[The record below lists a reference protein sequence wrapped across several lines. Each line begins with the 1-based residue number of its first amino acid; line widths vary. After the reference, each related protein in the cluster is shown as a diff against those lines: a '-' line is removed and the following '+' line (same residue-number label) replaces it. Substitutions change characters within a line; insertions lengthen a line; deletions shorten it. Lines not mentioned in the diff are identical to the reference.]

1 MLQIESDGEHLGPV
15 RKDGGDR
22 FPSHD
27 NDSWDNRILEE
38 KAESKKHSAVADTS
52 EGRHQEIGPQL
63 SEARHVKDIRCAR
76 RTKTA
81 IHEVEAS
88 KDGCFEEHDGN
99 DRAGKKLSYDQ
110 DFSSYGHEKL
120 IMKSAF
126 NHFAA
131 KYPRKDG
138 HTSKEDAQPE
148 IVELHYF
155 RKDLCIGPDLVV

>member
-63 SEARHVKDIRCAR
+63 SEARPVKDIRWCR
-76 RTKTA
+76 KTKTGKPGGGTN
-81 IHEVEAS
+81 
-88 KDGCFEEHDGN
+88 KDGCFQGQRCN
-99 DRAGKKLSYDQ
+99 RRARQETSLR
-110 DFSSYGHEKL
+110 
-120 IMKSAF
+120 
-126 NHFAA
+126 
-131 KYPRKDG
+131 PR
-138 HTSKEDAQPE
+138 
-148 IVELHYF
+148 L
-155 RKDLCIGPDLVV
+155 L